1 MFQGKGKNAGK
12 ALNEHTKE
20 ELIQMVCHLKECKK
34 FGLVWE
40 DKPEQVAKDCQEK
53 LPILREDKTKALTL
67 DNEQPTNIIIEGD
80 NYHALSV
87 LNYTHAGKIDVIY
100 IDPPYN
106 MGGEW
111 KYNDKIVDSED
122 SYRHSKWL
130 SFMEKRLR
138 LAKNLLSE
146 KGVVFISIDDHEHAH
161 LKVLCDEIFDESNF
175 ISDNFVLDNLK
186 GKANDNF
193 ITSVGHWILTY
204 AKNKPFLAQLGF
216 QKIENVFA
224 ERVDDKY
231 DQEDDIG
238 KYNLVTFKKTGQ
250 AKNRED
256 RPYMFYPILV
266 KHGQLFP
273 IGDDEFTK
281 IYNSITKT
289 FDDDFLDVL
298 KQKYESNGY
307 TFILPLD
314 SNHHFLRWTSGFNTF
329 KNKIQSQDLICNN
342 SMVYQKCRPEA
353 SEELQTYASGAP
365 KNLFYKPEFST
376 GTADLKNIM
385 GKDNTFPFPKPVSLI
400 KHILK
405 LYPPVTDI
413 HVLDFFA
420 GSGTTGQAVLELNK
434 ADGGKRQF
442 ILCTNNENKIAEEV
456 TYPRIKTVI
465 TGNRPDGTKYSE
477 GIPSNVRYFKTD
489 FVSKNKTSDRL
500 RREIAPLCTDMIKIR
515 ENCFEYVIDT
525 EQLKVLR
532 NNRGLV
538 ALVFDDGDLGDYVRQ
553 IDAIPTDAPV
563 YLYVFS
569 YNSDNRHY
577 EIPDDA
583 SHEYISQPIPEG
595 VLSVYRRIFQPK
607 DK

>member
-12 ALNEHTKE
+12 TLNEHTKE

-53 LPILREDKTKALTL
+53 LPILREDKIKALTL
-67 DNEQPTNIIIEGD
+67 DNEQPTNITIEGD

-106 MGGEW
+106 TGN
-111 KYNDKIVDSED
+111 KDFVYNDKIVDTED

-138 LAKNLLSE
+138 LAKNLLTPD
-146 KGVVFISIDDHEHAH
+146 GVIFISIDDNEQAY
-161 LKVLCDEIFDESNF
+161 LKVLCDEIFGPE
-175 ISDNFVLDNLK
+175 
-186 GKANDNF
+186 NF
-193 ITSVGHWILTY
+193 ITNFVWEKTQHFGRQKLNTYNNADYILCY
-204 AKNKPFLAQLGF
+204 AKNKFSD
-216 QKIENVFA
+216 KIKELLVEEIKTDLLDAPLYNASNNVH
-224 ERVDDKY
+224 K
-231 DQEDDIG
+231 
-238 KYNLVTFKKTGQ
+238 LTFKPGV
-250 AKNRED
+250 
-256 RPYMFYPILV
+256 V
-266 KHGQLFP
+266 KFNIPDG
-273 IGDDEFTK
+273 
-281 IYNSITKT
+281 IYNNSTSNDYVLEGPVRVKKGKNSNEFSLSFRSRWSQRTVEEEIEKGTSFWVKTENFAIRAIYSADKSTK
-289 FDDDFLDVL
+289 V
-298 KQKYESNGY
+298 
-307 TFILPLD
+307 
-314 SNHHFLRWTSGFNTF
+314 
-329 KNKIQSQDLICNN
+329 
-342 SMVYQKCRPEA
+342 
-353 SEELQTYASGAP
+353 AP
-365 KNLFYKPEFST
+365 KQILFT
-376 GTADLKNIM
+376 NLKNPHCAHSRFDVKVGTNESATSQVADIL
-385 GKDNTFPFPKPVSLI
+385 GNNIFSYPKPASLVSYLI
-400 KHILK
+400 TLIFNEKQERFRDDLM
-405 LYPPVTDI
+405 
-413 HVLDFFA
+413 VLDFFA

-442 ILCTNNENKIAEEV
+442 ILCTNNENKIAEDV

-465 TGNRPDGTKYSE
+465 TGNRPDGTKYSD

-515 ENCFEYVIDT
+515 ENCFESVIDT

-538 ALVFDDGDLGDYVRQ
+538 ALVFDDGDLGDYIRQ